1 MTKKELRKR
10 YLEKRK
16 NLSEGE
22 CASFNLTLQSI
33 FFTSVDLSFVQVL
46 HLFLPIEKSN
56 EPDTWAVIDR
66 LRREFPHIRIS
77 VPRVG
82 ANDDLENIYF
92 EGLHQ
97 IETNRWGIP
106 EPKQGVPTPIEKI
119 DLVIVPS
126 LVIDTKGHRVGYGRG
141 FYDRL
146 LKRCRTDCQKL
157 GFTFFDTVE
166 AIPDVN
172 ENDVRL
178 DRCIT
183 PMGAFNFNS

>member
-1 MTKKELRKR
+1 MTKKELRNL

-22 CASFNLTLQSI
+22 CASFNLTLHSN

-46 HLFLPIEKSN
+46 HIFLPIEKNN
-56 EPDTWAVIDR
+56 EPDTWTIVDR

-82 ANDDLENIYF
+82 TDDNLENIYF

-97 IETNRWGIP
+97 IETSSWGIP
-106 EPKQGVPTPIEKI
+106 EPKQGVPTPLEKI

-126 LVIDTKGHRVGYGRG
+126 LVIDRKGHRVGYGRG

-146 LKRCRTDCQKL
+146 LKRCRTNCLKI
-157 GFTFFDTVE
+157 GISFFDTIE
-166 AIPDVN
+166 AITDVDA
-172 ENDVRL
+172 NDVKL
-178 DRCIT
+178 DQCIT
-183 PMGAFNFNS
+183 PGGTIHFK